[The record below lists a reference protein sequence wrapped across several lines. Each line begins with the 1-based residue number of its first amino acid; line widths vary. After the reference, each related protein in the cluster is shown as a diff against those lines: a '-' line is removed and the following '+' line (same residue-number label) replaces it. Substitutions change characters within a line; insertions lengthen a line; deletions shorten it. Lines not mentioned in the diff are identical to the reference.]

1 MRGMTVEERAFR
13 SAWNSKHTQGA
24 MLVTDDQQGLRKT
37 FSVFLRLDDA
47 GTWER
52 FFVLGKEAVATLQ
65 RVALNGFGWMADT
78 SNMTANPRFLIDDSE
93 PGRLSVWLNL
103 GAINSEQDFKEVA
116 TDAKIA
122 ESVWSEAL
130 RESTNEILTSVQLRG
145 KYATPAYDTRALKAT
160 DGESVAARL
169 LAQLRE
175 RD

>member
-1 MRGMTVEERAFR
+1 MREMTVEELAFR

-37 FSVFLRLDDA
+37 FALYLNVDDA

-52 FFVLGKEAVATLQ
+52 FFVLGKDAVATLQ
-65 RVALNGFGWMADT
+65 RVALDGFGWLADT
-78 SNMTANPRFLIDDSE
+78 SNMVVTPRFMIDDSE
-93 PGRLSVWLNL
+93 PGQLSVWVNI
-103 GAINSEQDFKEVA
+103 GAINSEQDFKEVS

-122 ESVWSEAL
+122 ESVWIESL
-130 RESTNEILTSVQLRG
+130 RESANAILTSVQLRG
-145 KYATPAYDTRALKAT
+145 KYPVPPFDTRALKVT